1 MMSANK
7 LNVIHNSHT
16 PTADR
21 TFSIHSNDF
30 PGGYDQRVGAALA
43 VRHWYTGKDAWSI
56 VLGSECLLGGNYFL
70 VVEKGGKLGGGEENE
85 KKMRQKRGRNR

>member
-43 VRHWYTGKDAWSI
+43 VRH
-56 VLGSECLLGGNYFL
+56 
-70 VVEKGGKLGGGEENE
+70 
-85 KKMRQKRGRNR
+85 